1 MEKLSGKK
9 LKFREQLFLPLIL
22 ASLPACMTS
31 PPESRQTEPAVP
43 EAKTSQQLRPFEQK
57 TLKNGLK
64 IYFIQ
69 DDSLPRVSM
78 SLLVKVGLAQES
90 VPGVNSITAEMLD
103 QGTQNHSATEIADE
117 LGGMGTGFSS
127 NAGSDFTM
135 FSADTLSISAE
146 PLIKLF
152 SEIVQR
158 PVFSDNEIARVK
170 SQTLSYLARKKDNP
184 SGLADD
190 FYEEQVFRGHP
201 YQRDTVGN
209 VESVTSLKK
218 KDMIQ
223 HYLTWYRPNN
233 SLLAVVGALDSKMKN
248 LVVQQMEAWTPKNPP
263 QLSKEDRSEA
273 LAPALLLYTKKG
285 LAQTQIRMGLRGI
298 PRNNPD
304 YLTLRLAFEILGGSF
319 ASRLMQTVRDDL
331 GLTYSIYSSV
341 DARLEPGVF
350 SISTFTK
357 NSTVKQTIL
366 ETQKTLQNYLSSGP
380 KEKELKAAQ
389 NQLIGQFPR
398 ALETADRF
406 AANILGL
413 EVYGV
418 PMSYLTDFNK
428 NVQKVTVEDIRRVLK
443 KYVNPEKL
451 RTTVYGDIEVEQ
463 QLQELQPDIVRL

>member
-1 MEKLSGKK
+1 MKEVDMEKLSGKK

-22 ASLPACMTS
+22 ASLPGCMTS
-31 PPESRQTEPAVP
+31 PPENRQTEPAVP

-152 SEIVQR
+152 SEIIQR

-201 YQRDTVGN
+201 YQRDTFGN

-233 SLLAVVGALDSKMKN
+233 SLLAVVGALDSKMKI
-248 LVVQQMEAWTPKNPP
+248 LVVQQM
-263 QLSKEDRSEA
+263 
-273 LAPALLLYTKKG
+273 
-285 LAQTQIRMGLRGI
+285 
-298 PRNNPD
+298 
-304 YLTLRLAFEILGGSF
+304 
-319 ASRLMQTVRDDL
+319 
-331 GLTYSIYSSV
+331 
-341 DARLEPGVF
+341 
-350 SISTFTK
+350 
-357 NSTVKQTIL
+357 
-366 ETQKTLQNYLSSGP
+366 
-380 KEKELKAAQ
+380 
-389 NQLIGQFPR
+389 
-398 ALETADRF
+398 
-406 AANILGL
+406 
-413 EVYGV
+413 
-418 PMSYLTDFNK
+418 
-428 NVQKVTVEDIRRVLK
+428 
-443 KYVNPEKL
+443 
-451 RTTVYGDIEVEQ
+451 
-463 QLQELQPDIVRL
+463 